1 MNISTYPFYEIAPS
15 QTSANTDEKLIT
27 MWLHGKSQTSQKTYN
42 STVKQ
47 FLAFVGKGL
56 RELKLEDVQLWSS
69 SLEMRYSATTVKNK
83 VNAVKSLL
91 SFGQKIGYLQFN
103 VGSAVTTPN
112 AKDTLSY
119 RILSHEDVLKLI
131 KATSCQRDRIMLSV
145 AYKCG
150 LRRAEVLGLT
160 WSDLQPRGD
169 GGQAT
174 VYGKGGKTRTV
185 LIPRKLW
192 GELMSLPRS
201 RKTEAV
207 FVSRN
212 GGSIKPTRLHYIIK
226 EASREAGISEKASSH
241 WLRHSHATEAIER
254 GCDLHL
260 LQQSLGHSSLAVTSK
275 YLHTRPDQSSS
286 QFFED

>member
-1 MNISTYPFYEIAPS
+1 MNISTYPFHEIAPS
-15 QTSANTDEKLIT
+15 QTSATTDEKVIT
-27 MWLHGKSQTSQKTYN
+27 MWLHGKSQTSQKTYT

-56 RELKLEDVQLWSS
+56 RELKLEDIQMWSS

-112 AKDTLSY
+112 AKDSFSA
-119 RILSHEDVLKLI
+119 RILTHEDVVKLI
-131 KATSCQRDRIMLSV
+131 EATTCQRDRIMLSV

-150 LRRAEVLGLT
+150 LRRAELCGLT
-160 WSDLQPRGD
+160 WSDLQPRGN

-185 LIPRKLW
+185 LIPRKQI
-192 GELMSLPRS
+192 GR
-201 RKTEAV
+201 AHV
-207 FVSRN
+207 
-212 GGSIKPTRLHYIIK
+212 
-226 EASREAGISEKASSH
+226 
-241 WLRHSHATEAIER
+241 
-254 GCDLHL
+254 
-260 LQQSLGHSSLAVTSK
+260 
-275 YLHTRPDQSSS
+275 
-286 QFFED
+286 